1 MNNICIRPI
10 CLSDKATVEDLLR
23 EHWGDCKVVSRG
35 KVYDAAVL
43 PGFVALDG
51 GSFVGLVTLH
61 MEGGACEVVTLDA
74 YMQGKG
80 IGSALMRA
88 AEEFAVARNCRRLWL
103 ITSNDNVGALLFY
116 QKLGFRIV
124 AVHLDAIDEA
134 RKIKPQIPHVAE
146 NGIPIR
152 DEIELVKPLG

>member
-1 MNNICIRPI
+1 
-10 CLSDKATVEDLLR
+10 
-23 EHWGDCKVVSRG
+23 
-35 KVYDAAVL
+35 VL